1 MSFIVEVNFRLY
13 VKFFDTYFI
22 SLFNLLV
29 KYSLAGVNGTF
40 KLLLH
45 CR

>member
-1 MSFIVEVNFRLY
+1 MLY
-13 VKFFDTYFI
+13 ITFFDTYFI
-22 SLFNLLV
+22 SLFNLLG
-29 KYSLAGVNGTF
+29 KYRLVGVNGTF

>member
-1 MSFIVEVNFRLY
+1 MLY
-13 VKFFDTYFI
+13 VTFFDTYFI

-29 KYSLAGVNGTF
+29 KYRLVGVNGTF

>member
-1 MSFIVEVNFRLY
+1 MLY
-13 VKFFDTYFI
+13 VTFFDTYFI

-29 KYSLAGVNGTF
+29 KYSLVGVNGKF